1 MNIET
6 AVYVFLLSSCF
17 VLIDNRRNINIM
29 GGCFVGSAA
38 AFQAGP
44 DAISKAYDKDL
55 EYEQRVCRFLEQ
67 TKGDSEY
74 EEKVRK
80 FLEETARW

>member
-1 MNIET
+1 VVNI
-6 AVYVFLLSSCF
+6 
-17 VLIDNRRNINIM
+17 
-29 GGCFVGSAA
+29 VGSAA
-38 AFQAGP
+38 AFQTAP
-44 DAISKAYDKDL
+44 DAVPKVYDKDL

>member
-1 MNIET
+1 M
-6 AVYVFLLSSCF
+6 FFPSLSSCF
-17 VLIDNRRNINIM
+17 VLIDNRRNLNIL
-29 GGCFVGSAA
+29 GGHFVGTA
-38 AFQAGP
+38 AFQAGS
-44 DAISKAYDKDL
+44 DAVSKVYDKDL

>member
-6 AVYVFLLSSCF
+6 AVCVFLLSSCF

>member
-1 MNIET
+1 MYLGLYQLCICRCSSITSILNCCILGT
-6 AVYVFLLSSCF
+6 SAV
-17 VLIDNRRNINIM
+17 
-29 GGCFVGSAA
+29 
-38 AFQAGP
+38 FQAAP
-44 DAISKAYDKDL
+44 DALSKAYDKEM

>member
-1 MNIET
+1 MYFGLYE
-6 AVYVFLLSSCF
+6 LLCISRCSRTSS
-17 VLIDNRRNINIM
+17 VLNWCII
-29 GGCFVGSAA
+29 GSAA
-38 AFQAGP
+38 VFQAAP
-44 DAISKAYDKDL
+44 DTLSKAYDKDL

>member
-1 MNIET
+1 M
-6 AVYVFLLSSCF
+6 
-17 VLIDNRRNINIM
+17 
-29 GGCFVGSAA
+29 
-38 AFQAGP
+38 
-44 DAISKAYDKDL
+44 SKVYDKDL

>member
-1 MNIET
+1 MCI
-6 AVYVFLLSSCF
+6 LCSSCC
-17 VLIDNRRNINIM
+17 VLIDNRRNLNILH
-29 GGCFVGSAA
+29 CFLGTAT
-38 AFQAGP
+38 AFQAGS
-44 DAISKAYDKDL
+44 DTVSKVYDKDL

>member
-1 MNIET
+1 MN
-6 AVYVFLLSSCF
+6 YCLL
-17 VLIDNRRNINIM
+17 
-29 GGCFVGSAA
+29 GSAA
-38 AFQAGP
+38 VFQAAP
-44 DAISKAYDKDL
+44 DALSKAYDKDI

-74 EEKVRK
+74 EDKVRK